1 MIACFICGNNHDFRI
16 SEQSNNKNKY
26 GERCIFPAISLKL
39 DASQIL
45 SFSTNYHS
53 VAVTTDGVAYGIG
66 KNVYGEISWT
76 LPHKELSHF
85 TEIELRDGDGCRC
98 SAKSAVCGN
107 SYTLYLISPAS
118 ENGRNQLAYSYSNM
132 KTEFPTVL
140 NIGEVNP
147 ISLFGGRYFCAAI
160 DAEGSII
167 FIHEPHHESTN
178 IKTQRVFL
186 PFNEKA
192 VIVTC
197 CDGFVV
203 SLSSN
208 GRVFKSKSY
217 ITPSFEEV
225 SELKGT
231 EIHSISGFY
240 HHCFAVSKDGR
251 VFVCGESDRWSKG
264 CLGLG
269 ENTSKVIQFTEI
281 PSLRKYKICEAYAG
295 NSHSLFQ
302 TREGKILA
310 CGTNENGELLLSSGP
325 SKENIYEPVE
335 TTVTDA
341 SFCIAGSLT
350 TTVFKNYEPP
360 MNPNK
365 GIQQEKVTE
374 TKKSIPASKA
384 ETSTSTESTETEIS
398 RLKSEIENL
407 EKQLSSKDIEIKRQK
422 TELDKQKSLLAEQKE
437 EIDRLKKEGKAVSE
451 KSGSEMI
458 EILDLSALE
467 SFKRLE
473 EISFGSSGKVFKV
486 VKEIIYALKEMKTN
500 ASPEEFKQFLQEYE
514 LLCRFDHPN
523 IVKAFGIF
531 LSDET
536 HPPSI
541 VLEFCQ
547 TNLEGWVKEGKH
559 SKVETVIFVYEI
571 VEGMKYV
578 HPQKVIHRDLKPRN
592 ILIGK
597 DGHIKISDFGISK
610 LMSSED
616 QSMTGG
622 VGTQRFMAPEII
634 DESDIYDEKVD
645 VYSFGVVLFFILTGG
660 ELPKIKISE
669 ILRGKKAPIPTK
681 ISDITRD
688 LINKCWN
695 FESKDRPSFTE
706 INEYIESKDFNLIEL
721 SDSEIYEVKEKVK
734 LHKKLIPSY

>member
-39 DASQIL
+39 DASQIF

-178 IKTQRVFL
+178 IRTERVFL

-225 SELKGT
+225 SELKGI

-251 VFVCGESDRWSKG
+251 VFVCGESDRWSTKSVKPTPAILTLFSKREKG
-264 CLGLG
+264 KSSRVELMKMA
-269 ENTSKVIQFTEI
+269 SSFSAAVQAK
-281 PSLRKYKICEAYAG
+281 KIFM
-295 NSHSLFQ
+295 NQLKRQSR
-302 TREGKILA
+302 T
-310 CGTNENGELLLSSGP
+310 LLS
-325 SKENIYEPVE
+325 
-335 TTVTDA
+335 A
-341 SFCIAGSLT
+341 S
-350 TTVFKNYEPP
+350 
-360 MNPNK
+360 
-365 GIQQEKVTE
+365 
-374 TKKSIPASKA
+374 
-384 ETSTSTESTETEIS
+384 
-398 RLKSEIENL
+398 L
-407 EKQLSSKDIEIKRQK
+407 E
-422 TELDKQKSLLAEQKE
+422 
-437 EIDRLKKEGKAVSE
+437 V
-451 KSGSEMI
+451 
-458 EILDLSALE
+458 
-467 SFKRLE
+467 
-473 EISFGSSGKVFKV
+473 
-486 VKEIIYALKEMKTN
+486 
-500 ASPEEFKQFLQEYE
+500 
-514 LLCRFDHPN
+514 
-523 IVKAFGIF
+523 
-531 LSDET
+531 
-536 HPPSI
+536 
-541 VLEFCQ
+541 
-547 TNLEGWVKEGKH
+547 
-559 SKVETVIFVYEI
+559 
-571 VEGMKYV
+571 
-578 HPQKVIHRDLKPRN
+578 
-592 ILIGK
+592 
-597 DGHIKISDFGISK
+597 
-610 LMSSED
+610 
-616 QSMTGG
+616 
-622 VGTQRFMAPEII
+622 
-634 DESDIYDEKVD
+634 
-645 VYSFGVVLFFILTGG
+645 
-660 ELPKIKISE
+660 
-669 ILRGKKAPIPTK
+669 
-681 ISDITRD
+681 
-688 LINKCWN
+688 
-695 FESKDRPSFTE
+695 
-706 INEYIESKDFNLIEL
+706 
-721 SDSEIYEVKEKVK
+721 
-734 LHKKLIPSY
+734 